1 MVVGKIE
8 QLTET
13 RTVAIEELIPWTD
26 ERPLT
31 EELLLELDFEKMTI
45 IDKHEG
51 DVIYYH
57 TTHQQNPVLIADLWN
72 GKWEVRMQE
81 FEQEND
87 SMWNTYGTV
96 KMLMMCLQGD
106 ADVREM
112 KNRGMI

>member
-1 MVVGKIE
+1 MEKYKQPLVDFTPDKNIIFE
-8 QLTET
+8 ITE
-13 RTVAIEELIPWTD
+13 LLPYLD

-57 TTHQQNPVLIADLWN
+57 TIHQQNPVLIADLWN

-96 KMLMMCLQGD
+96 RMLMICLQGD
-106 ADVREM
+106 APIKE
-112 KNRGMI
+112 KE